1 MSDSPCF
8 CVIPTLISL
17 RFVPCSVCL
26 QDASAPSHCCLEFSQ
41 SAAQKL
47 SRIVLRRPRKI
58 PFLFRRLL
66 SLGAPLPARRP
77 REPAGERLPPGG
89 VALLGASS
97 PLPASQPP
105 CPSGGKGVACAA
117 SGHWLGMESLA
128 GPVLGRLSGA
138 LPGVGEGPSG
148 RGCQVLGDPSR
159 AGSLTAA
166 RGRPSACDLPFQAW
180 FLLSPGISAVLPR
193 SAF

>member
-105 CPSGGKGVACAA
+105 CPSGGKGVALCCQWA
-117 SGHWLGMESLA
+117 LA
-128 GPVLGRLSGA
+128 GH
-138 LPGVGEGPSG
+138 GESG
-148 RGCQVLGDPSR
+148 RAC
-159 AGSLTAA
+159 AGAA
-166 RGRPSACDLPFQAW
+166 VGGVA
-180 FLLSPGISAVLPR
+180 R
-193 SAF
+193 SG